1 MADDVNNAQVVN
13 EDETVQDLNSEYI
26 YLTIPSE
33 YICVYHKLLTYVADF
48 GKTIIDD
55 CTASCKGNGKN
66 ILTCWNL
73 FQSAIACKALGRTK
87 EADFFMEY
95 IVKQLNIIYKGTD
108 SDVFTTIP
116 AEEVSSDGRLKSVLT
131 CGNNTRFYVDVETG
145 VLKQEYI
152 K

>member
-1 MADDVNNAQVVN
+1 MEDDVNNVQVVN

-33 YICVYHKLLTYVADF
+33 YICVYHKLLTYMADF

-95 IVKQLNIIYKGTD
+95 IVKQLNITYKGTE
-108 SDVFTTIP
+108 SDVYTTIP
-116 AEEVSSDGRLKSVLT
+116 AEGVSSDGRLKSILT

>member
-1 MADDVNNAQVVN
+1 MADDVNNTQVVN
-13 EDETVQDLNSEYI
+13 EDENIQDLNSEYI

-33 YICVYHKLLTYVADF
+33 YICVYHKLLTYMADF
-48 GKTIIDD
+48 GKTIVDD

-73 FQSAIACKALGRTK
+73 FQSAIACKALGRIK

-95 IVKQLNIIYKGTD
+95 ISKQLDITYKGTE

-116 AEEVSSDGRLKSVLT
+116 AEEVSSDGKLKSILT
-131 CGNNTRFYVDVETG
+131 CGNNTRFYVDLETG